1 MLISLLMNLGMFGTD
16 TVIGGKGDN
25 SEDSGVSSSKKS
37 RRRQIIKPTGLID
50 RPRIERSVEAL
61 VEQSAE
67 IAREVSVAAER
78 EFSVP
83 EIIPISRMKLSEID
97 AEIGRLLQKKL
108 RDDEDEFVLLMLM
121 IASE

>member
-37 RRRQIIKPTGLID
+37 KRRQIIKPTGLID
-50 RPRIERSVEAL
+50 RPRIERSVEAR
-61 VEQSAE
+61 VERSRE
-67 IAREVSVAAER
+67 IAREVAVAAEL
-78 EFSVP
+78 EFSEPEMVP
-83 EIIPISRMKLSEID
+83 VSRMTLSEID
-97 AEIGRLLQKKL
+97 AEIGKLLHKKL
-108 RDDEDEFVLLMLM
+108 RDDEDEFVLLMLL

>member
-1 MLISLLMNLGMFGTD
+1 MANNTRLNAGSGGDQIATED
-16 TVIGGKGDN
+16 IG
-25 SEDSGVSSSKKS
+25 GVSSSKKS

>member
-50 RPRIERSVEAL
+50 RPRIERSVEAR
-61 VEQSAE
+61 VEQSRE
-67 IAREVSVAAER
+67 IAREVAVAAER

-83 EIIPISRMKLSEID
+83 EITPISRMKLSEID